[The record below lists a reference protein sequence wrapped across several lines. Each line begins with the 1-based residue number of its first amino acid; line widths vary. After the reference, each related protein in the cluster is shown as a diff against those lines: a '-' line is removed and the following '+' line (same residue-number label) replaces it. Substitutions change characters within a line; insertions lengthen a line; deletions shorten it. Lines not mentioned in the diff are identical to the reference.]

1 MEKKNR
7 NEELQSRREFFK
19 KAAKGVL
26 PILGAVVLAGAPAI
40 VKAAEENPMGCKGS
54 CYLQCDGGCRQSCN
68 NTCRYHCLTTCKGGC
83 DGSCKGTCQTSCM
96 NTCSNSCVGYE
107 YM

>member
-40 VKAAEENPMGCKGS
+40 VKAAEESPMGCNWACEGYCSGNCYGS
-54 CYLQCDGGCRQSCN
+54 CTSQCSGCRG
-68 NTCRYHCLTTCKGGC
+68 TCSGTCS
-83 DGSCKGTCQTSCM
+83 GSCSGTCARTCTRGCSYSTSM
-96 NTCSNSCVGYE
+96 SY
-107 YM
+107 

>member
-40 VKAAEENPMGCKGS
+40 VKAAEESPMGCNGYCKAGCGSSCTGS
-54 CYLQCDGGCRQSCN
+54 CTGGCV
-68 NTCRYHCLTTCKGGC
+68 NTCARSCTACSDGCARGCHASCYTGCNGKNKGFA
-83 DGSCKGTCQTSCM
+83 
-96 NTCSNSCVGYE
+96 
-107 YM
+107 

>member
-40 VKAAEENPMGCKGS
+40 VNAAEIIPT
-54 CYLQCDGGCRQSCN
+54 GCRFGCSSACSSSC
-68 NTCRYHCLTTCKGGC
+68 TSSCLNGC
-83 DGSCKGTCQTSCM
+83 VGTCKGTCSDVCSRLCNGCQHSCSG
-96 NTCSNSCVGYE
+96 TCKSGCTANNR
-107 YM
+107 M